1 MEGKKQYPSS
11 RDGGLW
17 VKEDGGNCCS
27 ILNTQAAT
35 ANRKR
40 RPDYSGNI
48 EVTPDMMKLLIQMA
62 KDGKQMKIQ
71 ISAWEAIPQA
81 GGSPYLSLSSEVYYD
96 PNTQQQAPQYQQ
108 PAPQPVPQQAPQAA
122 PQPVQQPAPQAE
134 PTPSSNF
141 IDDDIPF

>member
-1 MEGKKQYPSS
+1 MDDRKQYPSS
-11 RDGGLW
+11 REGGLW
-17 VKEDGGNCCS
+17 VKQDGGNCCS
-27 ILNTQAAT
+27 ILNTQAAS

-71 ISAWEAIPQA
+71 ISAWEAIPQG

-96 PNTQQQAPQYQQ
+96 PNSQQRQAPQ
-108 PAPQPVPQQAPQAA
+108 
-122 PQPVQQPAPQAE
+122 
-134 PTPSSNF
+134 
-141 IDDDIPF
+141 

>member
-1 MEGKKQYPSS
+1 MDDRKQYPSS
-11 RDGGLW
+11 REGGLW
-17 VKEDGGNCCS
+17 VKQDGGNCCS
-27 ILNTQAAT
+27 ILNTQAAS

-71 ISAWEAIPQA
+71 ISAWEAIPQG

-96 PNTQQQAPQYQQ
+96 PNSQQRQAPQYQQ
-108 PAPQPVPQQAPQAA
+108 PAPQPVPQQAPQAQPQVA
-122 PQPVQQPAPQAE
+122 P
-134 PTPSSNF
+134 TSSSEF
-141 IDDDIPF
+141 LDDDIPF

>member
-1 MEGKKQYPSS
+1 MDDRKQYPSS
-11 RDGGLW
+11 REGGLW
-17 VKEDGGNCCS
+17 VKQDGGNCCS
-27 ILNTQAAT
+27 ILNTQAAS

-71 ISAWEAIPQA
+71 ISAWEAIPQG

-96 PNTQQQAPQYQQ
+96 PNSQQRQAPQYQQ
-108 PAPQPVPQQAPQAA
+108 PAPQPVPQQAPQAQPHVA
-122 PQPVQQPAPQAE
+122 P
-134 PTPSSNF
+134 TSSSEF
-141 IDDDIPF
+141 LDDDIPF